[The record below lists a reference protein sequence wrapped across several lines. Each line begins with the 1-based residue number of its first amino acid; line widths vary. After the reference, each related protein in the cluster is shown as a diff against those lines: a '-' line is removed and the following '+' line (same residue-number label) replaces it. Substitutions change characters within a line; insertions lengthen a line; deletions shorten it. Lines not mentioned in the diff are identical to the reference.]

1 MGTFSK
7 SLASTG
13 GFIAGAREVIH
24 WVQHFARSFMFSA
37 SLSPANAATALAAL
51 NIIENEP
58 ERVERVNKI
67 SAGVRDELK
76 ALGYN
81 TGNSQTPIIPIVI
94 GDQFKAMQAWD
105 TLFKAGIY
113 TNVALPP
120 AVPSHASLLRT
131 SYMATH
137 TDAQVERVVAA
148 FRQLKDKIHI

>member
-1 MGTFSK
+1 
-7 SLASTG
+7 
-13 GFIAGAREVIH
+13 
-24 WVQHFARSFMFSA
+24 MFSA

-51 NIIENEP
+51 NIIESEP

-67 SAGVRDELK
+67 SAGVREELK
-76 ALGYN
+76 TLGYN

-120 AVPSHASLLRT
+120 AVPSQTSLLRR

-137 TDAQVERVVAA
+137 TDAQVERVLAA
-148 FRQLKDKIHI
+148 FRQLKNKLHI